1 MLIANVIGSMKKSET
16 FHIIG
21 IDTRTSN
28 QEGKAAQ
35 DIPALW
41 NRFLSQNLMEK
52 IPSKAGSEIF
62 CIYTEYEGDHNL
74 PYTCLLGCK
83 VASLESIPEGMRGM
97 TFTTQKLEKYTAK
110 GNLQQGAVWQKW
122 LEIWFLLVDAVN
134 YHAFKKS
141 SNSMSFFGYFLFF
154 KGGANIFGKKGHIGA
169 QTNHNNFNTTS
180 I

>member
-1 MLIANVIGSMKKSET
+1 MKESET

-41 NRFLSQNLMEK
+41 NRFLSQNLTEK
-52 IPSKAGSEIF
+52 IPSKIGTELF

-83 VASLESIPEGMRGM
+83 VANLDNVPEGMRGM
-97 TFTTQKLEKYTAK
+97 TFTTQKLETFTAK
-110 GNLQQGAVWQKW
+110 GNLQQGAVYNKW
-122 LEIWFLLVDAVN
+122 LEIWEAGLDRTYTFDFEVYGIKAQNPENAEVDIYISV
-134 YHAFKKS
+134 K
-141 SNSMSFFGYFLFF
+141 
-154 KGGANIFGKKGHIGA
+154 
-169 QTNHNNFNTTS
+169 
-180 I
+180 

>member
-1 MLIANVIGSMKKSET
+1 MKNSET

-21 IDTRTSN
+21 IDIRTSN

-52 IPSKAGSEIF
+52 IPSKTGSELF

-83 VASLESIPEGMRGM
+83 VANIGNVPEGMRGM
-97 TFTTQKLEKYTAK
+97 TFTTQKLEKFTAK
-110 GNLQQGAVWQKW
+110 GNLQQGVVYNKW
-122 LEIWFLLVDAVN
+122 LEIWEEKIDRTYTFDFEVYGEKAQNPEAAEVDIYISVN
-134 YHAFKKS
+134 
-141 SNSMSFFGYFLFF
+141 
-154 KGGANIFGKKGHIGA
+154 
-169 QTNHNNFNTTS
+169 
-180 I
+180 

>member
-1 MLIANVIGSMKKSET
+1 MKKSET

-41 NRFLSQNLMEK
+41 NRFLSQNLMEQVPNK
-52 IPSKAGSEIF
+52 VGAEIF

-74 PYTCLLGCK
+74 PYTALLGCK
-83 VASLESIPEGMRGM
+83 VDNLDNVPEGMRGM
-97 TFTTQKLEKYTAK
+97 TFTTQKLEKFTTK

-122 LEIWFLLVDAVN
+122 LKIWEEQLDRTYSFDFEVYGEKAQNPEAAEVDIYISVN
-134 YHAFKKS
+134 
-141 SNSMSFFGYFLFF
+141 
-154 KGGANIFGKKGHIGA
+154 
-169 QTNHNNFNTTS
+169 
-180 I
+180 

>member
-1 MLIANVIGSMKKSET
+1 MKKSET

-28 QEGKAAQ
+28 QEGKAGQ

-52 IPSKAGSEIF
+52 IPNKIGAEIF

-74 PYTCLLGCK
+74 PYTALLGCK
-83 VASLESIPEGMRGM
+83 VDNLDNVPEGMRGM
-97 TFTTQKLEKYTAK
+97 TFTAQKLEKYTAK

-122 LEIWFLLVDAVN
+122 LEIWEEQLDRTYSFDFEVYGEKAQNPEAAEVDIYISVN
-134 YHAFKKS
+134 
-141 SNSMSFFGYFLFF
+141 
-154 KGGANIFGKKGHIGA
+154 
-169 QTNHNNFNTTS
+169 
-180 I
+180 

>member
-1 MLIANVIGSMKKSET
+1 MKKSET

-21 IDTRTSN
+21 IDIRTSN
-28 QEGKAAQ
+28 QEGKAGQ

-122 LEIWFLLVDAVN
+122 LEIWEAGGDRTYSFDFEVYGEKAQNPEDAEVDIYISVN
-134 YHAFKKS
+134 
-141 SNSMSFFGYFLFF
+141 
-154 KGGANIFGKKGHIGA
+154 
-169 QTNHNNFNTTS
+169 
-180 I
+180 